1 MSSLMIGRM
10 ALVMREAVTGHA
22 HLETCAT
29 MADAGLQAL
38 YGMPTPEMLKA
49 GAATVASSDPD
60 RSFDEIALA
69 VWQAML
75 AKARGA

>member
-1 MSSLMIGRM
+1 MSTLMIRRM
-10 ALVMREAVTGHA
+10 AVVMREAVTGHA
-22 HLETCAT
+22 GPEACAT

-60 RSFDEIALA
+60 SSFDKIALA

-75 AKARGA
+75 AKARGV